1 MRLVFILLAAA
12 LLVASAGAVNDVI
25 LKYNKLFVDGKEY
38 IIKGMSYNPA
48 PLSFL
53 DGVRARPQAGRR
65 ALASHIVPPYRPACA
80 VRRPRS
86 APTIQRVRCYHPTM
100 PLL

>member
-53 DGVRARPQAGRR
+53 DGVRAHSLAGRR
-65 ALASHIVPPYRPACA
+65 ALFACGLIVSFRIDRLVQPADDVQPIRP
-80 VRRPRS
+80 S
-86 APTIQRVRCYHPTM
+86 AA
-100 PLL
+100 PLLRL